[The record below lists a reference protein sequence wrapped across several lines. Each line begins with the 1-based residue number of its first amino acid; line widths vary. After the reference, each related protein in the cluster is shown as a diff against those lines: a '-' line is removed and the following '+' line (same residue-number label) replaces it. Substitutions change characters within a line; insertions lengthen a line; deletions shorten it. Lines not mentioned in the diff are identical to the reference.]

1 MEALG
6 RILNEQDGV
15 TLDIDELS
23 MFLRGMGEYKRRS
36 GDRGRWLSYWSGDP
50 VRVTRVGS
58 GGKPKNEVDMYAP
71 RPTVVICGGLQT
83 PHHELLGSE
92 DDGFRP
98 RWLVHLAELMP
109 EPGRLSDLRPPAG
122 WERLLTGALLPRR
135 HERRGW
141 TLNAAARDTFTTF
154 REGWDREARQG
165 AAGVLAV
172 ALRKADIHL
181 LRVALLFAE
190 AEDPGAGGE
199 VGVDAIERAAVV
211 VDFALNCWRALPEQ
225 GSLGLSWRHK
235 VLDEGVE
242 KLWVWVEV
250 ARGGEATRRELQ
262 RAHVAGVRAASD
274 LDALLERYEDTYPNC
289 VVEVVPEHGGLPTR
303 VVHAPARRPV
313 LAPVSPLAT
322 VGEAVAARPRPDGLD
337 ATVAAG
343 DNGTGDSAGGDTAGP
358 GRCRRLARWQWQAA
372 ARSGAACR
380 NPPARNPGRGRVRPC
395 SRTRPMLGLRQREG
409 RAVRPGRGD
418 LLPVRPQRG
427 APARRRGERGRP
439 CRRMSLR

>member
-1 MEALG
+1 M
-6 RILNEQDGV
+6 
-15 TLDIDELS
+15 
-23 MFLRGMGEYKRRS
+23 
-36 GDRGRWLSYWSGDP
+36 
-50 VRVTRVGS
+50 
-58 GGKPKNEVDMYAP
+58 
-71 RPTVVICGGLQT
+71 
-83 PHHELLGSE
+83 
-92 DDGFRP
+92 
-98 RWLVHLAELMP
+98 
-109 EPGRLSDLRPPAG
+109 
-122 WERLLTGALLPRR
+122 
-135 HERRGW
+135 
-141 TLNAAARDTFTTF
+141 
-154 REGWDREARQG
+154 
-165 AAGVLAV
+165 LAV

-242 KLWVWVEV
+242 KLRVWVEG
-250 ARGGEATRRELQ
+250 RGGEATRRELQ

-303 VVHAPARRPV
+303 VVRAPARRPV

-358 GRCRRLARWQWQAA
+358 VGADVSPGGNGKQLLGQELLAETHRLVIRAEAAFVRARARDRCSVCGSEKAEPFVRAGVTYYRCGHSEVLLLAA
-372 ARSGAACR
+372 GASEDAH
-380 NPPARNPGRGRVRPC
+380 ADV
-395 SRTRPMLGLRQREG
+395 
-409 RAVRPGRGD
+409 
-418 LLPVRPQRG
+418 
-427 APARRRGERGRP
+427 
-439 CRRMSLR
+439 